1 MRRVVVTGL
10 GMVTP
15 LANGVEATW
24 SRILAG
30 QSGAGLITRFDA
42 EQVATK
48 YACEVPLGDGSG
60 ASFAGNDNSSNGD
73 KSGQHSGTQRY
84 STPHQVHSPHLT

>member
-30 QSGAGLITRFDA
+30 QSGAGLITRFDENRHEA
-42 EQVATK
+42 LIVALK
-48 YACEVPLGDGSG
+48 DS
-60 ASFAGNDNSSNGD
+60 
-73 KSGQHSGTQRY
+73 QQRLAKQI
-84 STPHQVHSPHLT
+84 SD